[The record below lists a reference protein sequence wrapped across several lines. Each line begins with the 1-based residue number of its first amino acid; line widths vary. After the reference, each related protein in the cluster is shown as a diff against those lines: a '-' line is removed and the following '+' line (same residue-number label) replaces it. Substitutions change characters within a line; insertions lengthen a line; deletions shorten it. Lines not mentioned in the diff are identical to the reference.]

1 MYITPCVSIC
11 KILEGKCV
19 GCGRTRE
26 EIAKWTRYT
35 DDERLEIMKRLGYG
49 NSRKKHKKVPIGT

>member
-26 EIAKWTRYT
+26 EIAKWRSYS
-35 DDERLEIMKRLGYG
+35 DEERLDIMRKLGYG
-49 NSRKKHKKVPIGT
+49 NKRTNRRNKS

>member
-19 GCGRTRE
+19 GCGRTLE
-26 EIAKWTRYT
+26 EIAKWRSYS
-35 DDERLEIMKRLGYG
+35 DEERLEVMKKLGYG
-49 NSRKKHKKVPIGT
+49 IRRTKKQEKKH

>member
-19 GCGRTRE
+19 GCGRTLE
-26 EIAKWTRYT
+26 EIAKWRSYS
-35 DDERLEIMKRLGYG
+35 DEERLDIMRRLGYG
-49 NSRKKHKKVPIGT
+49 IRRTKNRNKS

>member
-19 GCGRTRE
+19 GCGRTLE
-26 EIAKWTRYT
+26 EIAKWRSYS
-35 DDERLEIMKRLGYG
+35 DEERLDIMKRLGYG
-49 NSRKKHKKVPIGT
+49 IRRNRKRNDK